1 MMKKT
6 VILCVV
12 WSIALCGLL
21 QAGQLSEGL
30 NVFYR
35 SEGGKS
41 SYSYIQVH
49 VDKEGEVNVEWKKHN
64 EDVRQGHF
72 KLDSNEMD
80 YVAAAI
86 QSSDFFAEVT
96 RLKREGKRSRVVC
109 DAPTERLKVEWKW
122 KKAELEFIDH
132 EQFHVLTNVLNQLA
146 NQSILEYDLMH
157 GGSLYDADVA
167 VSPRAVGRKVFSPER
182 LADVVKDCLVQA
194 TTHEQWASGLCA
206 LAWSMSDVEWQGYV
220 AGLFDNV
227 KWHMKK
233 RKLLLQALFSH
244 PCNLPSEKKKLLPAL
259 LTVFLENYAQDKR
272 EMDKELIG
280 LLANACYFCSF
291 IRPPLKE
298 WTLKNLAERHPET
311 YKMVEICLKNGL
323 ENKTVVEF

>member
-1 MMKKT
+1 MKKT

-12 WSIALCGLL
+12 WTIVLCGLL

-30 NVFYR
+30 DVFYR
-35 SEGGKS
+35 SEGGHS
-41 SYSYIQVH
+41 PYSYIQVH
-49 VDKEGEVNVEWKKHN
+49 VDKEGEVNVEWKKHS

-72 KLDSNEMD
+72 KLNSNEMD
-80 YVAAAI
+80 CVAAAI

-122 KKAELEFIDH
+122 KQAESEFIDH
-132 EQFHVLTNVLNQLA
+132 EQFHVLTNVMHQLA

-167 VSPRAVGRKVFSPER
+167 VSPRAAGRKVFSPEK
-182 LADVVKDCLVQA
+182 LADVVKNCLVQA
-194 TTHEQWASGLCA
+194 TTHEQWSSGLCA
-206 LAWSMSDVEWQGYV
+206 LAWSMSDAEWQGYV

-280 LLANACYFCSF
+280 LLADACYFCSF
-291 IRPPLKE
+291 IKPPLKE

-311 YKMVEICLKNGL
+311 YKMVENRLKNGL
-323 ENKTVVEF
+323 ENETVVDF

>member
-1 MMKKT
+1 MLKKT

-30 NVFYR
+30 DVFYR
-35 SEGGKS
+35 SGGGKS
-41 SYSYIQVH
+41 PYSYIQVH

-64 EDVRQGHF
+64 DDARQGHF
-72 KLDSNEMD
+72 KLNGDEMD
-80 YVAAAI
+80 YVAAAV
-86 QSSDFFAEVT
+86 QASDFFAEVT
-96 RLKREGKRSRVVC
+96 RLKREGKQSRIVF
-109 DAPTERLKVEWKW
+109 DAPSERIKVEWRW
-122 KKAELEFIDH
+122 KNAETEFIAS
-132 EQFHVLTNVLNQLA
+132 ERFHVLTNVMRQLA

-157 GGSLYDADVA
+157 GGSLYDAHTA
-167 VSPRAVGRKVFSPER
+167 VSPRSAGRKVFSPGK
-182 LADVVKDCLVQA
+182 LVDAVKNNLEQA
-194 TTHEQWASGLCA
+194 TIHEQWASGLCA
-206 LAWSMSDVEWQGYV
+206 LAWSMSDAEWQGYV

-244 PCNLPSEKKKLLPAL
+244 PCNLPPEKKKLLPAL

-272 EMDKELIG
+272 EMDKELIN
-280 LLANACYFCSF
+280 LLGDACYFCSF

-311 YKMVEICLKNGL
+311 YQMVDNRLKNGL
-323 ENKTVVEF
+323 ENENKVDF

>member
-1 MMKKT
+1 MKKKT
-6 VILCVV
+6 VVLSVV
-12 WSIALCGLL
+12 LSIALCGLL

-30 NVFYR
+30 DVFYR
-35 SEGGKS
+35 SGGGKS
-41 SYSYIQVH
+41 PYSYIQVH

-64 EDVRQGHF
+64 DDARQGHF
-72 KLDSNEMD
+72 KLNGDEMD
-80 YVAAAI
+80 YVVAAVQA
-86 QSSDFFAEVT
+86 SDFFAEVT

-109 DAPTERLKVEWKW
+109 DAPTKRLKVEWKW
-122 KKAELEFIDH
+122 KKTESEFIDH
-132 EQFHVLTNVLNQLA
+132 EQFHVLTNVMHQLA

-167 VSPRAVGRKVFSPER
+167 VSPRAVGRKVFSPEK

-280 LLANACYFCSF
+280 LLADACYFCSF

>member
-1 MMKKT
+1 
-6 VILCVV
+6 
-12 WSIALCGLL
+12 
-21 QAGQLSEGL
+21 
-30 NVFYR
+30 
-35 SEGGKS
+35 
-41 SYSYIQVH
+41 
-49 VDKEGEVNVEWKKHN
+49 
-64 EDVRQGHF
+64 
-72 KLDSNEMD
+72 MD

-122 KKAELEFIDH
+122 KKAESEFIDH
-132 EQFHVLTNVLNQLA
+132 EQFHVLTNVLHQLA

>member
-1 MMKKT
+1 MKKT
-6 VILCVV
+6 VVLSVV
-12 WSIALCGLL
+12 LSIALCGLL
-21 QAGQLSEGL
+21 QAGQLSDGL
-30 NVFYR
+30 DVFYR

-41 SYSYIQVH
+41 KFSYIQVH
-49 VDKEGEVNVEWKKHN
+49 VDKEGMVNVEWKKHN

-72 KLDSNEMD
+72 KLNGDEMD
-80 YVAAAI
+80 CVAAAV
-86 QSSDFFAEVT
+86 QASDFFAEVT
-96 RLKREGKRSRVVC
+96 RLKREGKLSRVV
-109 DAPTERLKVEWKW
+109 DAPIERLRVEWRW
-122 KKAELEFIDH
+122 KKAESEFIAYERLD
-132 EQFHVLTNVLNQLA
+132 VLTNVMRQLA

-167 VSPRAVGRKVFSPER
+167 VSPRAVGRKVFSPEK
-182 LADVVKDCLVQA
+182 LVNAVKNSLVQA
-194 TTHEQWASGLCA
+194 TIHEQWAYGLCA
-206 LAWSMSDVEWQGYV
+206 LAWSMSDAEWQGYV
-220 AGLFDNV
+220 AGLFDDV

-244 PCNLPSEKKKLLPAL
+244 PCNLPPEKMKLLPAL

-272 EMDKELIG
+272 EMDKELIN
-280 LLANACYFCSF
+280 LLGDACYFCSF

-323 ENKTVVEF
+323 ENKSEVDC